1 MDEKKSRIFIIN
13 YRYFDERHA
22 ILQGEVSERGSFI
35 RMKKVNYKLE
45 DSIGQIILNS

>member
-13 YRYFDERHA
+13 YRGNDEKHA

-35 RMKKVNYKLE
+35 RMKKVHYKLE
-45 DSIGQIILNS
+45 DSMGQIRITS